1 MRDNVIS
8 RNSADRLE
16 SNNTKE
22 KQGIINTSN
31 TKNYS
36 ILNLT
41 DRKIEVNNANTNVS
55 SPKNLY
61 GSGSKNGGV
70 TVSLGIGPNGNNVLT
85 INANNNFLRNS
96 KPFEKEFSRNSNTAT
111 YNGTPNVVECKSI
124 KNLKKIASTGGGT
137 IKNVVTTTIPSNNTY
152 LSQTPTKQIP
162 IEKILINKI
171 NFLNENITNNSNNV
185 LSNTRNEIARKLQET
200 KIINNQ
206 MNNTNIFN
214 NNSNIVGSTMS
225 RGSTSGG
232 QSKMKIKNF
241 YEVIKNGNDQSN
253 SNSARASY
261 NHKTELLLSQIHNKK
276 NGKKFG

>member
-85 INANNNFLRNS
+85 INANNNF
-96 KPFEKEFSRNSNTAT
+96 FKE
-111 YNGTPNVVECKSI
+111 
-124 KNLKKIASTGGGT
+124 L
-137 IKNVVTTTIPSNNTY
+137 
-152 LSQTPTKQIP
+152 
-162 IEKILINKI
+162 
-171 NFLNENITNNSNNV
+171 
-185 LSNTRNEIARKLQET
+185 
-200 KIINNQ
+200 
-206 MNNTNIFN
+206 
-214 NNSNIVGSTMS
+214 
-225 RGSTSGG
+225 
-232 QSKMKIKNF
+232 
-241 YEVIKNGNDQSN
+241 
-253 SNSARASY
+253 
-261 NHKTELLLSQIHNKK
+261 
-276 NGKKFG
+276 